1 MTPIIVTGHGEFAT
15 ALQKTM
21 EYVIGPQED
30 IYFINFNNGMG
41 NQELEEKMRKLIS
54 DLDSDEIIFLSDL
67 AGGTPF
73 STAVMISQDMPKCK
87 VFGGCNMPMLFSA
100 LEMREDGSTEE
111 IASSVL
117 AEAKDSVILFGVT
130 DDSCSCEEENLDDD
144 FGI

>member
-1 MTPIIVTGHGEFAT
+1 MTSIIVTGHGEFAT

-41 NQELEEKMRKLIS
+41 NLELEEKLRKVIS
-54 DLDSDEIIFLSDL
+54 ETGSDEIIFLSDL

-73 STAVMISQDMPKCK
+73 STSVLITQDMPKCR
-87 VFGGCNMPMLFSA
+87 VFGGCNMPMLFAA
-100 LEMREDGSTEE
+100 LEMREDGAVEE
-111 IASSVL
+111 IACDILGEAQGSV
-117 AEAKDSVILFGVT
+117 VLFGI
-130 DDSCSCEEENLDDD
+130 DNNNCCEENSSEDD